1 MTSTSASPH
10 LRPLGT
16 WMAARGALAIVFGI
30 VTVFWPREQIGS
42 PANLNISVST
52 VDAILL
58 AYLVLSGL
66 LVLLQGLATRT
77 DARMALLGQAVVVIP
92 GIVFLLLAD
101 VPGELRAAIAVWA
114 VLHGILELWIWR
126 QNRDERMS
134 SDFLIAGGIHVILG
148 VILLAGTD
156 MNALSVMGF
165 AGAAAMIHGVFY
177 MVGGYS
183 RRSRTQG
190 GAADEAEDVEVD
202 EA

>member
-1 MTSTSASPH
+1 
-10 LRPLGT
+10 
-16 WMAARGALAIVFGI
+16 MAVRGGLAIVFGI

-42 PANLNISVST
+42 PANLNISVTT
-52 VDAILL
+52 VDAILI
-58 AYLVLSGL
+58 AYLILSGL
-66 LVLLQGLATRT
+66 LVLLQGIATRT

-126 QNRDERMS
+126 LGRHERMS
-134 SDFLIAGGIHVILG
+134 SDFLIAGGIHVLLG
-148 VILLAGTD
+148 VIVLAGTD

-165 AGAAAMIHGVFY
+165 AGAAAMISGVFY

-190 GAADEAEDVEVD
+190 GAVAGAEVD
-202 EA
+202 DA